1 MTDRLDRLTSLQ
13 APLATSPGKGRCSI
27 VMSTYE
33 SAKMHEHIVA
43 PNVVWET
50 DVEPATF
57 VGNEPSTLADLSLYV
72 G

>member
-1 MTDRLDRLTSLQ
+1 
-13 APLATSPGKGRCSI
+13 
-27 VMSTYE
+27 MSTYE